1 MGTLAERSEVAIC
14 NAALFAIG
22 DSTRITSLDDDT
34 VLARLCKE
42 RYPRIRDALLR
53 AYPWNF
59 AAARASLAADP
70 QAPPFE
76 FITQYTL
83 PSDFLWLREL
93 YGNEREPYQ
102 VEGGYILCNV
112 AAPLEI
118 KYTRRVDDP
127 TTFDDLFAEA
137 LAARLAAELC
147 AARTESASRAQALFD
162 LSIAKIME
170 ARRLDAQEGRADA
183 LPETTW
189 LTERL

>member
-22 DSTRITSLDDDT
+22 DSVRITSLDDDT

-42 RYPRIRDALLR
+42 RYPRVRDALLR
-53 AYPWNF
+53 SYPWNF
-59 AAARASLAADP
+59 AAARASLAADTSTP
-70 QAPPFE
+70 AFE
-76 FITQYTL
+76 FDYQYAL

-93 YGNEREPYQ
+93 YGNERASYQ
-102 VEGGYILCNV
+102 VEGGLILCSI

-127 TTFDDLFAEA
+127 NLFDDLFCEA

-147 AARTESASRAQALFD
+147 AARTESGGRAEALYN
-162 LSIAKIME
+162 LSNAKIME
-170 ARRLDAQEGRADA
+170 ARKLDAQEGAA
-183 LPETTW
+183 ESLPETTW
-189 LTERL
+189 ITERL